1 MEARWH
7 GSRSDTA
14 MVYQPTLLPQAR
26 EQAGRAS
33 HPDWVITFSDGI
45 IYLHDAGL
53 RPMSYLLTW
62 ARPNLRPKNKRVGTT
77 SSPTARPSTKRGSFG
92 WANIR
97 AYLLREASG
106 YFGGGGGENGRSP
119 TRS

>member
-1 MEARWH
+1 M
-7 GSRSDTA
+7 
-14 MVYQPTLLPQAR
+14 
-26 EQAGRAS
+26 
-33 HPDWVITFSDGI
+33 TFSDGI

-53 RPMSYLLTW
+53 RLMSYLLTW

-77 SSPTARPSTKRGSFG
+77 SSPTARPPAKRGSFG

-106 YFGGGGGENGRSP
+106 YFGGGGR
-119 TRS
+119 